1 MSVIDA
7 SLLRSAA
14 AAAAGHQR
22 HPGATLYLV
31 ATPIGNRADITLRAL
46 HLLQRADCV
55 ACEDTRVTAQLL
67 AHYGVAPKPLLA
79 VHAHNENEA
88 AERVCQRLAAGD
100 AVAFVSDAGTPGVSD
115 PGARLVAA
123 AVAAGFAVVPIPG
136 PSSALA
142 ALSVAGD
149 VGDAAGGAF
158 VFQGFLPAKGAERQ
172 AALQAACGDART
184 QILFEAPHR
193 VRGLLQDLAAAAPQ
207 RRLTVARELTKQFE
221 AVATLAAAD
230 APAWLAADAH
240 RERGEFVL
248 VLHAAPPAPAA
259 AGDALPAAAEHCLAV
274 LQRELPLKQAV
285 VLAAE
290 ISGAPRKALYQR
302 ALQRRGEG
310 RDIAAED

>member
-1 MSVIDA
+1 MALIIDA
-7 SLLRSAA
+7 SLLRGAA
-14 AAAAGHQR
+14 AAAAGHQS

-55 ACEDTRVTAQLL
+55 ACEDTRVAAQLL
-67 AHYGVAPKPLLA
+67 AHYGVPPKPLLA

-88 AERVCQRLAAGD
+88 ARRVCERLAAGD

-123 AVAAGFAVVPIPG
+123 AVAAGYPVVPIPG

-149 VGDAAGGAF
+149 VTGDVGGGAF
-158 VFQGFLPAKGAERQ
+158 VFQGFLSAKGAERQ
-172 AALQAACGDART
+172 AALQAACADART

-193 VRGLLQDLAAAAPQ
+193 IRGLLQDLAAAAPQ
-207 RRLTVARELTKQFE
+207 RRLTIARELTKQFE
-221 AVATLAAAD
+221 TVTTLPAAE

-248 VLHAAPPAPAA
+248 VLHAALAAPAA
-259 AGDALPAAAEHCLAV
+259 DDELPTAAEHCLAV

-285 VLAAE
+285 ALAAE
-290 ISGAPRKALYQR
+290 ISGAPRNALYQR
-302 ALQRRGEG
+302 ALQRRA
-310 RDIAAED
+310 D

>member
-1 MSVIDA
+1 MSTIDA
-7 SLLRSAA
+7 SLLRGAA
-14 AAAAGHQR
+14 AAAAGHQS
-22 HPGATLYLV
+22 HPGGTLYLV

-55 ACEDTRVTAQLL
+55 ACEDTRVTSQLL
-67 AHYGVAPKPLLA
+67 AHYGLAPKPLLA

-88 AERVCQRLAAGD
+88 AQRVCGRLAAGD

-123 AVAAGFAVVPIPG
+123 AVAAGHAVVPIPG

-149 VGDAAGGAF
+149 VGDGAF

-172 AALQAACGDART
+172 AALRAACGDART
-184 QILFEAPHR
+184 QIVFEAPHR
-193 VRGLLQDLAAAAPQ
+193 IRGLLQDLAAAAPQ

-221 AVATLAAAD
+221 SVATLAAAE
-230 APAWLAADAH
+230 APAWLAADGN

-248 VLHAAPPAPAA
+248 VLHAMPPAPAV
-259 AGDALPAAAEHCLAV
+259 GDALPAAAEHCLAV

-285 VLAAE
+285 ALAAE

-302 ALQRRGEG
+302 ALQRRDGV
-310 RDIAAED
+310 